1 MTEKTIHY
9 SQDYDKAFDQLP
21 HYKAYPRMRPFVG
34 SQYGRF
40 GDKVL
45 MVAESHYLPAGS
57 TVHMDAE
64 RWYAG
69 SEADLASEREPRW
82 IHTRGILNKSA
93 GRWRSKGHTIY
104 RRLEQALVEAGFPES
119 DNTFKYVAFMN
130 GFQRPAVEG
139 LSLKPHKADLR
150 VSRDTLNGVV
160 AVLQPDQVIFVSS
173 KARRFLG
180 GQLTVASHGVPHPA
194 CAWWYRAS
202 KCGTGKERFINLVSG
217 LYSETETGHP

>member
-1 MTEKTIHY
+1 
-9 SQDYDKAFDQLP
+9 
-21 HYKAYPRMRPFVG
+21 
-34 SQYGRF
+34 
-40 GDKVL
+40 

-69 SEADLASEREPRW
+69 SEADLAGEREPRW

-93 GRWRSKGHTIY
+93 GRWRPKGHTIY

-160 AVLQPDQVIFVSS
+160 AAALQSDQVIFVSS

-180 GQLTVASHGVPHPA
+180 GQLNSGVPRRTAPRLRLVVQGFEMRHRE
-194 CAWWYRAS
+194 RA
-202 KCGTGKERFINLVSG
+202 VHQSG
-217 LYSETETGHP
+217 VWPLL